1 MRALIFAVAVG
12 LIALPT
18 MAHPDPA
25 EQAVVGSVQVLI
37 NQYEAQSRE
46 LAAANKALSCWEKTG
61 RACEPTKPRHAT
73 VPSDTPKPKEIA
85 R

>member
-1 MRALIFAVAVG
+1 MRAFILAVAFA
-12 LIALPT
+12 LIELPALAQT
-18 MAHPDPA
+18 RPDPA

-46 LAAANKALSCWEKTG
+46 LAAAKKALSCWEKTG
-61 RACEPTKPRHAT
+61 KACEAAKPR
-73 VPSDTPKPKEIA
+73 